1 MSAVLEKTVPE
12 HFDEPGRQPPMQVP
26 SQVLPPVASQPIEP
40 DDLSEL
46 ARASIPHV
54 TIHAFCESE
63 DFAQV
68 WRAAAADR
76 RLAAT
81 TTAIHQGGFE
91 AAVHAYS
98 RRKTPD
104 LIIIESTAPAEKL
117 LLEVDA
123 LAELCDP
130 ETRVIIVGHRNDILL
145 YRRLVNMG
153 ISNYLVAPASIAT
166 VIAAISDIYAE
177 PGKEKIGRVYAVM
190 GAKGG
195 VGAST
200 VAQGLALELAE
211 RRDSDVLLVDLDLC
225 FGSACINLAV
235 EPSRGL
241 TELIGQADRLDVTML
256 DRVLVR
262 RGLHLNLLGG
272 AARLDATR
280 ELDEFTVERILEV
293 AQTHLRH
300 IVLDIPH
307 VWSGWVERAL
317 SAADEV
323 VLVSTPE
330 LCSLRNAMALVE
342 RATGL
347 RPNDPAPRLVLNQVG
362 MPRRQEI
369 SAKDVAAIL
378 KVEPALSVPFDAK
391 SFSLAAAR
399 GKTVSEVAR
408 RSPVARSYGRLAD
421 LMSPA
426 GATTAPRNPRRR
438 WTLLRRKGA

>member
-1 MSAVLEKTVPE
+1 VYAALEKTVPE
-12 HFDEPGRQPPMQVP
+12 NFDEVP
-26 SQVLPPVASQPIEP
+26 SAPLPQAIEP
-40 DDLSEL
+40 AELSEL
-46 ARASIPHV
+46 AKASIPHV

-63 DFAQV
+63 DFEQV
-68 WRAAAADR
+68 WQGASADR
-76 RLAAT
+76 RLAAA
-81 TTAIHQGGFE
+81 TTATFQGGFE
-91 AAVHAYS
+91 AAVRTYS

-104 LIIIESTAPAEKL
+104 LVIIESTDPGEQL
-117 LLEVDA
+117 LLQADS

-145 YRRLVNMG
+145 YRKLVSMG
-153 ISNYLVAPASIAT
+153 VSNYLVSPAGIAT
-166 VIAAISDIYAE
+166 IISAISEIYAE
-177 PGKEKIGRVYAVM
+177 PGKEKIGRVYAVI

-200 VAQGLALELAE
+200 VAQSLALELSE

-225 FGSACINLAV
+225 FGSSCINLSV
-235 EPSRGL
+235 EPNRGL
-241 TELIGQADRLDVTML
+241 TELIGQADRIDVTIL

-272 AARLDATR
+272 AARLDTGR
-280 ELDEFTVERILEV
+280 EIDEFTVERILEV

-307 VWSGWVERAL
+307 LWCGWVERAL

-323 VLVSTPE
+323 VLVATPE
-330 LCSLRNAMALVE
+330 LCSLRNAMAMVE
-342 RATGL
+342 RVTAL

-369 SAKDVAAIL
+369 SAKDVASIL
-378 KVEPALSVPFDAK
+378 KVEPALSVPFDSK

-399 GKTVSEVAR
+399 GKAVSEVAR
-408 RSPVARSYGRLAD
+408 RSAVARAYAKLAE
-421 LMSPA
+421 LISPP
-426 GATTAPRNPRRR
+426 GQTAPARVPGRR
-438 WTLLRRKGA
+438 WAVLRRKGR

>member
-1 MSAVLEKTVPE
+1 MSAVLEN
-12 HFDEPGRQPPMQVP
+12 FDEITGEPRSQPLP
-26 SQVLPPVASQPIEP
+26 LPPPRPIEP
-40 DDLSEL
+40 AELREL

-63 DFAQV
+63 DFEQV
-68 WRAAAADR
+68 WQGAAADR
-76 RLAAT
+76 RLSAT
-81 TTAIHQGGFE
+81 TTATFPGGLEE
-91 AAVHAYS
+91 AVQTYS

-104 LIIIESTAPAEKL
+104 LIIIESAAPAETL
-117 LLEVDA
+117 LLEADR

-130 ETRVIIVGHRNDILL
+130 ETRVVIIGHRNDILL
-145 YRRLVNMG
+145 YRKLVNMG
-153 ISNYLVAPASIAT
+153 VSNYLVAPASIAT
-166 VIAAISDIYAE
+166 IISAIAEIYAE

-200 VAQGLALELAE
+200 IAQGLALELAE
-211 RRDSDVLLVDLDLC
+211 RRDSDVLLVDFDLC
-225 FGSACINLAV
+225 FGSSCINLAV
-235 EPSRGL
+235 EPNRGL
-241 TELIGQADRLDVTML
+241 TELIGQADRIDVTML

-262 RGLHLNLLGG
+262 RGNHLNLLGG
-272 AARLDATR
+272 AARLDTGR

-307 VWSGWVERAL
+307 LWCGWVERAL

-330 LCSLRNAMALVE
+330 LCSLRNAMAMVE
-342 RATGL
+342 RVTGL
-347 RPNDPAPRLVLNQVG
+347 RPNDPAPKLVLNQVG

-369 SAKDVAAIL
+369 AAKDVAAIL
-378 KVEPALSVPFDAK
+378 KIQPALSVPFDSK
-391 SFSLAAAR
+391 SFSVAAAR
-399 GKTVSEVAR
+399 AKTVKEVAG
-408 RSPVARSYGRLAD
+408 RSPVARSYARLAE

-426 GATTAPRNPRRR
+426 GATAPARVSRRR
-438 WTLLRRKGA
+438 WALLGSKGR